1 MVNRVKQQDINEQDR
16 AVFDSETKAGTGGF
30 SFKPG
35 STAFML
41 VYPEGEHPLGGTFKS
56 TKSFYKGKESTRFVA
71 YALLYG
77 TQDTEEPLSDHLKSQ
92 LTPIYMPKL
101 LARELGNAT
110 LKSKSFTGGDVPG
123 AMYTMQDKDGVL
135 YFGDLFV
142 VTRVGSGLDTK
153 YSVSVERNLSDDDL
167 ADYPGKVDVP
177 DKTIQEVANENTESQ
192 LAKQNEPSP
201 QEHPGPQE
209 LAGFR

>member
-1 MVNRVKQQDINEQDR
+1 MVNRVKTQEINPQDR
-16 AVFDSETKAGTGGF
+16 EVFDSETKAGTGGF

-41 VYPEGEHPLGGTFKS
+41 VYPEGASPLSAFAA
-56 TKSFYKGKESTRFVA
+56 TKSFYKGKENTRFVA

-77 TQDTEEPLSDHLKSQ
+77 TQNTEEPLPDHLKEQ

-110 LKSKSFTGGDVPG
+110 LAGTSFTGGEQPG
-123 AMYTMQDKDGVL
+123 AKYTMQDKNGLL

-142 VTRVGSGLDTK
+142 VGRVGSGLDTK
-153 YSVSVERNLSDDDL
+153 YSVTVERDLSDEYL
-167 ADYPGKVDVP
+167 ADFPAKVDVP
-177 DKTIQEVANENTESQ
+177 EKGIQQVAEENTEAQ
-192 LAKQNEPSP
+192 MAKQNAPPS
-201 QEHPGPQE
+201 QEQPEQQE